1 MISFIDI
8 RETTQLPSLKQV
20 RVDLEK
26 LKSKLINKEYT
37 PQKITDI
44 FSSVADKHYFNI
56 SYIKDPA
63 PDSGQMIVNAYFDP
77 EEDAD
82 DEIAIEIELVFNNK
96 DKTIVLSDEGFQWL
110 VNTILSSLTHEMIH
124 QKQYRSRGG
133 IRGRQFT
140 KFNSDSKDVQKAQ
153 QYLGNTD
160 EVEAY
165 GFNIADQ
172 LMRSTKDY
180 NKALDV
186 LRGGAKDSLKYS
198 PDLFAYIIAFGGSI
212 DHPIIKRLI
221 KKTVFYLDRIKNKYM

>member
-1 MISFIDI
+1 MKKFSDI
-8 RETTQLPSLKQV
+8 RETTEIPSLKGV

-26 LKSKLINKEYT
+26 LKTKLIGKEYT
-37 PQKITDI
+37 PQKITDMFSKVGSKHSFDVNFI
-44 FSSVADKHYFNI
+44 TSSVVDL
-56 SYIKDPA
+56 
-63 PDSGQMIVNAYFDP
+63 GQMLVNAYFDP
-77 EEDAD
+77 EEDAIE
-82 DEIAIEIELVFNNK
+82 EIAIEIELVFNNK
-96 DKTIVLSDEGFQWL
+96 DKTIVLSEEGFQWL
-110 VNTILSSLTHEMIH
+110 IRTVLASLTHEMIH

-133 IRGRQFT
+133 IRGREFT

-153 QYLGNTD
+153 EYLGNTD

-198 PDLFAYIIAFGGSI
+198 PDLFAYIVAFGGSVN
-212 DHPIIKRLI
+212 HPIIKRLL
-221 KKTVFYLDRIKNKYM
+221 KKTTFYLNKIKNKYN